1 MRRASRTDPGT
12 ADGKRWTAPVFA
24 GVAGGVAVLGFGGLY
39 VAGLLLTGSDIAAGT
54 KVRGPGRTASSTAS

>member
-1 MRRASRTDPGT
+1 MD
-12 ADGKRWTAPVFA
+12 APVVA

-54 KVRGPGRTASSTAS
+54 KVRGPGRTASSTAP